1 MASRKSSRR
10 TKPLLKLK
18 DFDIDGFIA
27 ESTPQQMS
35 EAVERELSQVESMI
49 KDLSPTKFKAEQST
63 VEQERA
69 VEDLRNQ
76 NLKLELDL
84 TRTKLELLK
93 LQQDSAQPSAPKMA
107 TTTTTT
113 PNDNPIAKPTLK
125 SLQQDPTVQSELKS
139 LMVSLGDPVL
149 LGLTEEEQDPAQQLL
164 EPTIS
169 RGKRPLL
176 IPDFISSLP
185 IVLPE
190 DKETVLGTSGDARI
204 VLKSSQEKKLSLDKI
219 SFPQWSAANFRI
231 MHTVMK
237 DGLLSSTQEIL
248 DYIVYSLKIS
258 ELAKCYLLPKV
269 MQYDDLCRKM
279 QFATSCCKWGSDSQF
294 ISHQRLHR
302 PDPSTPTPTRPPL
315 RKASRPVINQA
326 TGKQVCFKFQR
337 REGCRFGSSCRY
349 DDVCIK
355 PQCMGTHPQWQHQ
368 SATAQDPQY

>member
-10 TKPLLKLK
+10 TKPPLKLK
-18 DFDIDGFIA
+18 DFDIDGLIA

-107 TTTTTT
+107 TTITTT

-139 LMVSLGDPVL
+139 LMDSLGDPVL

-185 IVLPE
+185 IVLQE

-231 MHTVMK
+231 MHTLMK

-248 DYIVYSLKIS
+248 DYIVYSSKIS
-258 ELAKCYLLPKV
+258 ELAKCYPLPKV
-269 MQYDDLCRKM
+269 MQYDDLYRKM
-279 QFATSCCKWGSDSQF
+279 QFATSCKWGSDSQF
-294 ISHQRLHR
+294 ISHQTLHR
-302 PDPSTPTPTRPPL
+302 PDPSTPTSTRPPL

-326 TGKQVCFKFQR
+326 TGKQVCFEFQR

-349 DDVCIK
+349 DHVCIK